1 MMVVECHS
9 VEETQSFA
17 ARLAKKIPSGSV
29 IGLIGNLG
37 TGKTTFTQGFAH
49 ALKID
54 ERVGSP
60 TFKLVSEYNGDPHYL
75 FHIDCYRLENIT
87 DFLNIG
93 GEEFLMPEN
102 GVTLME
108 WADIIQDILP
118 EETIFIKFLRI
129 QDKPDSRKLLVEG
142 FDGEI

>member
-1 MMVVECHS
+1 MIFTSKSINDTHD
-9 VEETQSFA
+9 
-17 ARLAKKIPSGSV
+17 LAKKIAGKIEV
-29 IGLIGNLG
+29 GTVLALTGNLG
-37 TGKTTFTQGFAH
+37 SGKTTFVQGFAR
-49 ALKID
+49 AFGVIG
-54 ERVGSP
+54 RIGSP

-118 EETIFIKFLRI
+118 AETIFIKFLRI

-142 FDGEI
+142 FNGEI